1 MYLLDTVKCILNMY
15 LCCGTAL
22 SHHHASLTGFDG
34 QPKLPFS
41 SGHYKGGVWVGQ
53 GSHQPSP
60 LLRTPCLQHVLILT
74 ANAKQS
80 QVPFVGIPICKP
92 EERVTGEC
100 ITGGQTQ
107 SWVLQSMGNQ
117 AAKQK
122 EGKLTGTNADLRRLK
137 VPALKEKLRAAGV
150 PEAVLKDVR
159 RWELVDLLREVANIG
174 EGGSEFARNQR
185 MSAAEMMQRKT
196 RLCQEIWQRQ
206 VCQSAAPREPV
217 TCPPGWH
224 IWALLLQIMYQC
236 SLCCTCSTQLS

>member
-1 MYLLDTVKCILNMY
+1 MRYWFN
-15 LCCGTAL
+15 G
-22 SHHHASLTGFDG
+22 H
-34 QPKLPFS
+34 PKLPFS
-41 SGHYKGGVWVGQ
+41 LSQNKGGFWVRR
-53 GSHQPSP
+53 GSHQPWH
-60 LLRTPCLQHVLILT
+60 LLPAPRLQHVLILS

-80 QVPFVGIPICKP
+80 QVPLSHSLLQP
-92 EERVTGEC
+92 EGPVTGTC
-100 ITGGQTQ
+100 HRASPCDSIKTQ

-122 EGKLTGTNADLRRLK
+122 EGKLTGTHADLRRLK

-206 VCQSAAPREPV
+206 VCQSAALGEPV
-217 TCPPGWH
+217 TCPPVGSF
-224 IWALLLQIMYQC
+224 ALLLQLTSQG
-236 SLCCTCSTQLS
+236 SLCCTCPTQLS